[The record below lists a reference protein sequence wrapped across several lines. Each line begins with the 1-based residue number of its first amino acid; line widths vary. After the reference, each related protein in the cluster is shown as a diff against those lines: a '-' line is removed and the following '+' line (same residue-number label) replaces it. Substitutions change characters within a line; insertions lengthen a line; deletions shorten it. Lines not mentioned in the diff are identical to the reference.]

1 MANVMKKI
9 SIGLNSVMGDWP
21 FYEEGTLE
29 WWLKD
34 YDTKGSYYII
44 NCPCLSAEY
53 KKYDFSL
60 IEDMDCRIIINDA
73 MEGSSWLPDE
83 VSNFTSYLKECG
95 IDPKRVTVITQN
107 YNYAYEKFPFRLVHW
122 NLMES
127 FARVKAKEWIDY
139 NDDAKKFLCL
149 NRWPHPHK
157 LDFMKRMEGILDQ
170 FNYSLPDKPYDNVDF
185 TGGNYWDFPEH
196 KRDSLLYI
204 VTETFFDIDH
214 LRDVS
219 EKTWRPIALQMPFI
233 IVGQPFS
240 LRRLRDIG
248 YRTFHSIWDES
259 YDTITE
265 PNERMNAIVNL
276 VLELNSRKNFREM
289 IDSCRD
295 IVEHNFAM
303 LHMRRPEENW
313 ISMVS

>member
-1 MANVMKKI
+1 
-9 SIGLNSVMGDWP
+9 MGDWP

-149 NRWPHPHK
+149 NRWPHSHK
-157 LDFMKRMEGILDQ
+157 LDFMRRMKGILDQ